1 MTVVDFSTDTIAYAG
16 FKSHWGLEGN
26 VFTRQTEDLD
36 MSSESDE
43 LDGSTWGARFENM
56 LTGQQ
61 KAEQK
66 ISGVHTG
73 VKGNIGDIMNTLRGR
88 STPVRGWAALES
100 LNALSPI
107 AFYPC
112 RVKKYGVTSKRKE
125 VVKFDAE
132 INAAGDYNN
141 GFILVSPKGTTQL
154 ATTGTGSD
162 DDNSLNGPN
171 GGVTTFGGVA
181 QMHLY
186 HIGGGTTPGVTVLVE
201 HSPDGTTWATLAT
214 FVVATELTKD
224 TTYVQRV
231 RVASSLTV
239 NNHVRAK
246 WTTTGTP
253 TAIQGLVMFSR
264 GVDFD
269 A

>member
-1 MTVVDFSTDTIAYAG
+1 MAVIDFSTDTIAYAG

-26 VFTRQTEDLD
+26 VFTRQTEDFD
-36 MSSESDE
+36 VSGEADE

-61 KAEQK
+61 KAEAK
-66 ISGVHTG
+66 VTGVHTG
-73 VKGNIGDIMNTLRGR
+73 VKGNIGDVMNTLRGR
-88 STPVRGWAALES
+88 STPVRGWAAMES

-107 AFYPC
+107 AFFPC
-112 RVKKYGVTSKRKE
+112 RVKKYGVKAARKE

-132 INAAGDYNN
+132 ITASGDYNN
-141 GFILVSPKGTTQL
+141 GFILVSPKSVTQL

-162 DDNSLNGPN
+162 DDNTGN
-171 GGVTTFGGVA
+171 GGASTFGGVA
-181 QMHLY
+181 QMHFY
-186 HIGGGTTPGVTVLVE
+186 HVGGGTTPSVTVLVE

-214 FVVATELTKD
+214 FVAVTGTTITDPSVA
-224 TTYVQRV
+224 VQRV

-239 NNHVRAK
+239 NAHVRAK

-253 TAIQGLVMFSR
+253 TAVQALVMFSR